1 MLIIESLD
9 QIPEIRN
16 AVVTSGTFD
25 GVHVGHKKI
34 LRRVVKTA
42 KKIGGKSVVI
52 TFWPHPRFVLFPD
65 DQSLKL
71 ISTFEEKAKLLDEVG
86 IDYLVKIEFTKDFSQ
101 LSSEGFIQNVIVDKL
116 ATKKLIIGYDHH
128 FGKNREG
135 SFEYLKDNSE
145 RFGFE
150 VEEIQ
155 RQDIDDVGVSSTK
168 IRKALESG
176 EVHHA
181 ASFMGQSYTLGGKVV
196 EGMKI
201 GKTLGFPTANVVMKE
216 TFKLIPKDGV
226 YLVRVFVLNRWW
238 DGMLNIGNRPTIQG
252 AGRSIEVHIFE
263 LDNNIYHE
271 SIKVEFLRRIRDEV
285 KFATLEDLK
294 IQLEKDKKWAKA
306 SINKKVS

>member
-1 MLIIESLD
+1 M
-9 QIPEIRN
+9 
-16 AVVTSGTFD
+16 
-25 GVHVGHKKI
+25 
-34 LRRVVKTA
+34 
-42 KKIGGKSVVI
+42 
-52 TFWPHPRFVLFPD
+52 
-65 DQSLKL
+65 
-71 ISTFEEKAKLLDEVG
+71 
-86 IDYLVKIEFTKDFSQ
+86 
-101 LSSEGFIQNVIVDKL
+101 SSEGFIQNVIVDKL